1 AQNIQNTGNVSS
13 ATSQISIES
22 QSLDNSG
29 LISSADELRLNQQN
43 SLSNSGTLNAA
54 RLVIDAG
61 SLKNSGSIEQTGLQ
75 GLDLKSGSMT
85 NLGGKIGI

>member
-1 AQNIQNTGNVSS
+1 MIANKDQVQLKAQNTKNTGNVSS

-22 QSLDNSG
+22 QNLDNSG

-54 RLVIDAG
+54 RLVIDVG
-61 SLKNSGSIEQTGLQ
+61 SLKIVVLSNKQVCKG
-75 GLDLKSGSMT
+75 
-85 NLGGKIGI
+85 